1 MQEIA
6 QTSTMVPSLD
16 LKKIRKTNETPP
28 RVSIID
34 LIAIISK
41 ASNPRDTWSEMQK
54 THPDVVGNTDNFSDF
69 KFPGQGQRK
78 TPVIDATGAIM
89 IINFLPGQ
97 LAASFRAE
105 WASIIVR
112 YLGGDMT
119 ATVAQQ
125 ATMQESST
133 DFLSYLRSKLD
144 DEEAHKFFTSFALC
158 FPERESTNHLTNTS

>member
-1 MQEIA
+1 M
-6 QTSTMVPSLD
+6 
-16 LKKIRKTNETPP
+16 
-28 RVSIID
+28 
-34 LIAIISK
+34 

-89 IINFLPGQ
+89 IINLLPGQ
-97 LAASFRAE
+97 LAASFRAQ

-144 DEEAHKFFTSFALC
+144 DEEAHKFFTSFALTMQGKNVEFC
-158 FPERESTNHLTNTS
+158 IENLYTFIF